1 MWLLKNVNKGKYYNK
16 KIKKV
21 KSYVTHKIDKCN
33 KKCYTFIKGLEE
45 PVINVKGIIKMRK
58 TVQMDLVPLTDEQ
71 LIEVIKGQEIKE
83 VDEKSN
89 NVVAKSNGKKIV
101 LDKDYDLEDVEGVY
115 YQSHNRTETLFAN
128 ITDWTVDE
136 KKYLTTIINSKL
148 DMRNK
153 RLVEN
158 DVVLPLQLSGR
169 IKPKHLS

>member
-1 MWLLKNVNKGKYYNK
+1 
-16 KIKKV
+16 
-21 KSYVTHKIDKCN
+21 
-33 KKCYTFIKGLEE
+33 
-45 PVINVKGIIKMRK
+45 MRK